1 MRAWALAPRRRPR
14 PVFGRRRRSAC
25 RGRRSSSST
34 CSATSS
40 EPGAPA
46 ATIGGLALVPRINRL
61 TRAARR
67 AGVPVIFTHERH
79 RADLSDFGIEL
90 EYERVHCLEGSP
102 GVELAAGLVVEPRDY
117 HITSKRRYDAFQGTG
132 PAPASAVA
140 RDRRA
145 RRDGGMHRRLRS
157 TATVERARCLDYRVF
172 LVQDGVA
179 ATSRARHRAALRCL
193 GHVFARL
200 TTARA
205 VVAAFRSSTKATVL
219 EGKPVAMDDGPG
231 GWR

>member
-1 MRAWALAPRRRPR
+1 MRARTRTATTTPAGLRPAPPLGVSRTALLVVDMQRD
-14 PVFGRRRRSAC
+14 FL
-25 RGRRSSSST
+25 
-34 CSATSS
+34 

-90 EYERVHCLEGSP
+90 EYERVHCLEGSS

-117 HITSKRRYDAFQGTG
+117 HITSKRRYDAFQVT
-132 PAPASAVA
+132 
-140 RDRRA
+140 DL
-145 RRDGGMHRRLRS
+145 HELLRS
-157 TATVERARCLDYRVF
+157 LGIGALVVTGVCTDVCVSATVQRARCLDYRVF

-193 GHVFARL
+193 GHLFARL

-205 VVAAFRSSTKATVL
+205 VVAAFRSSAS
-219 EGKPVAMDDGPG
+219 
-231 GWR
+231 RSRS